1 MIKKLRR
8 KVVLLTMTSLSVL
21 LALVVTAMNVINYG
35 FIVENADD
43 VLTYVNQNDG
53 RFPDKHKEKITPT
66 DALVKPPVNKRIND
80 ETEYESRFFSVV
92 LTEGGG
98 VVLVDTGK
106 IAAVNSDGAVAMAR
120 EALSGGRARGF
131 SGIYRYAVMR
141 CADGL
146 VRVTFLDSRHGLEN
160 FRYFLN
166 VSVGLTLTALAIAL
180 VVVFF
185 LAGRFIRPIAESY
198 EKQKRFITDAGHEIK
213 TPLTVINANA
223 ELLECDFGE
232 NESIEDIK
240 DQTKRLTALTEKLVY
255 LARMEENDKSL
266 PKETFSLTALA
277 EEMIPAFAHLAQ
289 AQGKAFRAD
298 LRPEISFHGNEEM
311 IGRLISLLLDNAV
324 KYASPGG
331 EITAALTKQGRHI
344 LFSVSN
350 PTEGNVKKEDLGHLF
365 ERFYRADG
373 SRNSET
379 GGHGIGLSTAKAIT
393 EQHGG
398 KIKADLTDGG
408 LFTIT
413 VTLPG

>member
-266 PKETFSLTALA
+266 PKETFSLTGLA
-277 EEMIPAFAHLAQ
+277 EEMAPP
-289 AQGKAFRAD
+289 AD
-298 LRPEISFHGNEEM
+298 LPAAGQRGKICLPRRRDHSGADKAGAAHSVQRQQPHGGQREKRRPGAPVRAVLPGGRLPQFRDRRPRHRPFHGK
-311 IGRLISLLLDNAV
+311 GHH
-324 KYASPGG
+324 G
-331 EITAALTKQGRHI
+331 AARRQDQSGPDRRRPVHHHRHAAGVTGVG
-344 LFSVSN
+344 LRPTVVSC
-350 PTEGNVKKEDLGHLF
+350 K
-365 ERFYRADG
+365 
-373 SRNSET
+373 
-379 GGHGIGLSTAKAIT
+379 
-393 EQHGG
+393 
-398 KIKADLTDGG
+398 
-408 LFTIT
+408 
-413 VTLPG
+413 